1 VSEKPGDSV
10 TVDVKKDNIGH
21 SLYEITHLKGT
32 ELVTV
37 TGPAV
42 KYMEEHGGNRED
54 ISGERIEDLRGHTGR
69 RSIFHGFKGPEQAYK
84 KTDIKSDT
92 IKAIHSEPRRKP

>member
-1 VSEKPGDSV
+1 MSEKPGDSV
-10 TVDVKKDNIGH
+10 TVDVKKDNIG
-21 SLYEITHLKGT
+21 SGIYETTHLKGT

-42 KYMEEHGGNRED
+42 KYMEVHGGNRED
-54 ISGERIEDLRGHTGR
+54 ISGERIEELRGAY
-69 RSIFHGFKGPEQAYK
+69 RSIFYGFKGPDYK
-84 KTDIKSDT
+84 KTDIKSNT